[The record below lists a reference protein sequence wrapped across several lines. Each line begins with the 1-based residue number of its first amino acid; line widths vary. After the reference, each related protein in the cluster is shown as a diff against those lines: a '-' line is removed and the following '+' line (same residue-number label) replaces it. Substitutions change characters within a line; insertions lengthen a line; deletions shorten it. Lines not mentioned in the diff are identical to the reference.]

1 MMIKKAKLKIP
12 VQSLSRQLVIILIGL
27 MVFGGC
33 SKDETSVDP
42 ELAVS
47 VDKLDIAKAGETKTI
62 HVKSNVDWTIES
74 SESWCKVTHEFGGAA
89 TNPVQ
94 VAVEANAGTDERSAT
109 LTVKADNLIK
119 EIHVVQAPDYALLL
133 KQSAF
138 SLTADSQELSI
149 EFQTSGTVEIA
160 IDGDWITKKEVK
172 SIVDGSQTFIISA
185 NEFFIAREG
194 SIRFTL
200 DDITEIAT
208 INQNGIDVNIPADKT
223 GVESDAVTLAGK
235 MIAGWN
241 IGNSMEV
248 PGGET
253 GWGNPVVSKQLI
265 DGVKAAGFNAIRIPC
280 AWDAYITD
288 RETYRVSDA
297 WFARVKEVVDYC
309 YENEMYAIL
318 NIHWDGGWLEN
329 NPTFDKQDE
338 INKEQ
343 YALWQQIAVYFREY
357 DEHLLFAG
365 TNEVHADYGTP
376 STENITV
383 QQSFNQKF
391 VDAVRST
398 GGKNAYR
405 NLVVQTYNTNIAH
418 GVNFHEMPTDEV
430 ADRLILEVHYYDP
443 WDFCGQEESGF
454 KTQWGDGYTDVSSYG
469 QEDYLNEQ
477 FGAMKTNYVDK
488 GIPVILGEYGA
499 MLRADLT
506 GDALAIHIESRNN
519 YLKTVTSA
527 AKANGMIP
535 FIWDNGGTGNN
546 SFGLFDRNTG
556 NEVHSDAIDAII
568 EGATN

>member
-1 MMIKKAKLKIP
+1 MKLHHML
-12 VQSLSRQLVIILIGL
+12 LSILIGL

-42 ELAVS
+42 ELVVS
-47 VDKLDIAKAGETKTI
+47 VDKLDITKAGETKTI

-74 SESWCKVTHEFGGAA
+74 SESWCKVTPEFGGAA

-94 VAVEANAGTDERSAT
+94 VAVEANIGTDERTAT
-109 LTVKADNLIK
+109 LTVKADILIK
-119 EIHVVQAPDYALLL
+119 EIQVVQASDYAFLL
-133 KQSAF
+133 KQSSF
-138 SLTADSQELSI
+138 SLTADNQDMSI

-185 NEFFIAREG
+185 NKSFIAREG
-194 SIRFTL
+194 SIKFTL

-248 PGGET
+248 PEGET

-338 INKEQ
+338 VNKEQ

-430 ADRLILEVHYYDP
+430 ADRLMLEVHYYDP

-488 GIPVILGEYGA
+488 GVPVILGEYGA

-506 GDALAIHIESRNN
+506 GDALAIHLESRNN

-568 EGATN
+568 EGATD

>member
-1 MMIKKAKLKIP
+1 
-12 VQSLSRQLVIILIGL
+12 

-33 SKDETSVDP
+33 SNDETSINP
-42 ELAVS
+42 ELVVS

-74 SESWCKVTHEFGGAA
+74 SESWCTVTPNSGKTG
-89 TNPVQ
+89 TNAIEVL
-94 VAVEANAGTDERSAT
+94 VSANNNTDERAAS
-109 LTVKADNLIK
+109 LTVRAGDLTK
-119 EIHVVQAPDYALLL
+119 EIPVVQAPEYLLL
-133 KQSAF
+133 LTKSAF
-138 SLTADSQELSI
+138 ELNSDAQEISI
-149 EFQTSGTVEIA
+149 EFQTSGKVEIA
-160 IDGDWITKKEVK
+160 VDGAWIAKKELK
-172 SIVDGSQTFIISA
+172 SVAEGSQTFIISA
-185 NEFFIAREG
+185 NESFIAREG
-194 SIRFTL
+194 SIKFTL
-200 DDITEIAT
+200 DDLTEIAT
-208 INQNGIDVNIPADKT
+208 INQSGIDLNIPADET
-223 GVESDAVTLAGK
+223 GVESNAVTLAGK

-288 RETYRVSDA
+288 REAYKVSDT

-329 NPTFDKQDE
+329 NPTYDKQDE
-338 INKEQ
+338 VNKEQ
-343 YALWQQIAVYFREY
+343 YALWQQIAVYFRDY

-365 TNEVHADYGTP
+365 TNEVHADYRTP
-376 STENITV
+376 SEENYTV
-383 QQSFNQKF
+383 QQSFNQTF
-391 VDAVRST
+391 VNAVRST

-430 ADRLILEVHYYDP
+430 ADRLMLEVHYYDP

-454 KTQWGDGYTDVSSYG
+454 KTQWGSGYTDVSSYG

-477 FGAMKTNYVDK
+477 FGAMKNNYSDK

-506 GDALAIHIESRNN
+506 GDALTTHIESRNY
-519 YLKTVTSA
+519 YLKTVTHS

-546 SFGLFDRNTG
+546 SFGLFDRSIG

>member
-1 MMIKKAKLKIP
+1 MKLHHMLI
-12 VQSLSRQLVIILIGL
+12 SFLLVL

-33 SKDETSVDP
+33 SKNETSVDP
-42 ELAVS
+42 ELVVS
-47 VDKLDIAKAGETKTI
+47 VNKLDIAKAGETKTI

-74 SESWCKVTHEFGGAA
+74 SQSWCNVTPASGGAA

-94 VAVEANAGTDERSAT
+94 VTVEENTGTDERSAII
-109 LTVKADNLIK
+109 TVKADDLLK
-119 EIHVVQAPDYALLL
+119 EIPVVQAPDYALLL

-138 SLTADSQELSI
+138 NLNADAQDISI

-160 IDGDWITKKEVK
+160 VDGDWITKKEVK
-172 SIVDGSQTFIISA
+172 SIVDGSQTFTISA
-185 NEFFIAREG
+185 NESFTAREG
-194 SIRFTL
+194 SITFTL

-208 INQNGIDVNIPADKT
+208 VNQNGIDVNIPADKT
-223 GVESDAVTLAGK
+223 GVESDAMTLAAK

-241 IGNSMEV
+241 IGNSLEV

-253 GWGNPVVSKQLI
+253 GWGNPVVSQELI
-265 DGVKAAGFNAIRIPC
+265 NGVKAAGFNAIRIPC
-280 AWDAYITD
+280 AWDGYITD
-288 RETYRVSDA
+288 RETYKVSDT

-309 YENEMYAIL
+309 YENEMYVIL
-318 NIHWDGGWLEN
+318 NIHWDEGWLEN
-329 NPTFDKQDE
+329 NPTYDKQEE

-343 YALWQQIAVYFREY
+343 YALWQQIAVYFRDY
-357 DEHLLFAG
+357 DERLLFAG

-376 STENITV
+376 STENYTV
-383 QQSFNQKF
+383 QQSFNQSF
-391 VDAVRST
+391 VNAVRST

-430 ADRLILEVHYYDP
+430 ADRLLLEVHYYDP
-443 WDFCGQEESGF
+443 WDFCGQEDSGF
-454 KTQWGDGYTDVSSYG
+454 KTQWGNGYTDVSSWG
-469 QEDYLNEQ
+469 QEDHLNEQ
-477 FGAMKTNYVDK
+477 FGAIKTNYSDK

-499 MLRADLT
+499 MLRSDLT
-506 GDALAIHIESRNN
+506 GDALTTHIESRNY
-519 YLKTVTSA
+519 YLKTVTSV

-546 SFGLFDRNTG
+546 SFGLFDRSTG

-568 EGATN
+568 EGAAN

>member
-1 MMIKKAKLKIP
+1 MKLHHILI
-12 VQSLSRQLVIILIGL
+12 SFLIGL

-33 SKDETSVDP
+33 SNDETSINP
-42 ELAVS
+42 ELVVS

-74 SESWCKVTHEFGGAA
+74 SELWCTVTPNSGETG
-89 TNPVQ
+89 TNAIEVL
-94 VAVEANAGTDERSAT
+94 VSANNNTDERAAS
-109 LTVKADNLIK
+109 LTVRAGDLTK
-119 EIHVVQAPDYALLL
+119 EISVVQAPEYLLL
-133 KQSAF
+133 LTKSAF
-138 SLTADSQELSI
+138 ELNSDAQEISI
-149 EFQTSGTVEIA
+149 EFQTSGKVEIA
-160 IDGDWITKKEVK
+160 VDGDWIAKKELK

-185 NEFFIAREG
+185 NESFIAREG
-194 SIRFTL
+194 SIKFTL

-248 PGGET
+248 PEGET

-288 RETYRVSDA
+288 RETYRISDA

-430 ADRLILEVHYYDP
+430 ANRLMLEVHYYDP

-469 QEDYLNEQ
+469 QEDYLDEQ

-488 GIPVILGEYGA
+488 GVPVILGEYGA

-568 EGATN
+568 EGAIN